1 MRLATEIRWQ
11 DRTFRIPLER
21 IRLTEELGYDAV
33 FTSEGW
39 GSDGLTPLGY
49 LAAVTRRLKLGT
61 SITQVTARS
70 PAATIMAM
78 QTLNALTGGG
88 RVMLGLGSTRRYVAE
103 GLHGRPWGNPVARMR
118 DFVQIVRNG
127 FAGRSLAHSGQELSV
142 PYPAAQEAV
151 EPVRLL
157 LDPTPDIPVYVAA
170 GGTQMITLAAEIA
183 DGWLPR
189 HFAPGM
195 LPHAAPLLEE
205 GFRRAGSGK
214 SLRGFEIWA
223 HVDAMV
229 DADVREAMQPFKEY
243 VAAWAG
249 SQRQQMIWCG
259 QGDVC
264 DKIEEL
270 TAAGRWDEAVAAVPE
285 DYIDHAWLVGPLS
298 RIKRR
303 LKPWLES
310 GATGLIV
317 RYGPGAGGEPP
328 AENLDFFRA
337 VADAARA

>member
-1 MRLATEIRWQ
+1 VKLATEIRWQ
-11 DRTFRIPLER
+11 DRTFRIPVER

-33 FTSEGW
+33 VSSEGW
-39 GSDGLTPLGY
+39 GSDGMTPLGY
-49 LAAVTRRLKLGT
+49 LAAVTTRLTLGT

-78 QTLNALTGGG
+78 QTLNAITGGG
-88 RVMLGLGSTRRYVAE
+88 RV
-103 GLHGRPWGNPVARMR
+103 
-118 DFVQIVRNG
+118 
-127 FAGRSLAHSGQELSV
+127 
-142 PYPAAQEAV
+142 
-151 EPVRLL
+151 
-157 LDPTPDIPVYVAA
+157 
-170 GGTQMITLAAEIA
+170 
-183 DGWLPR
+183 WLPR

-195 LPHAAPLLEE
+195 LAHALPLLEE

-223 HVDAMV
+223 HVDAIV
-229 DADVREAMQPFKEY
+229 DDDVRQAMQPFKEY

-270 TAAGRWDEAVAAVPE
+270 KAAGRWDEAVAAVPD

-303 LKPWLES
+303 LRPWLES

-317 RYGPGAGGEPP
+317 RYGPQVGADQP
-328 AENLDFFRA
+328 AENLDFFRVIA
-337 VADAARA
+337 EAAR

>member
-1 MRLATEIRWQ
+1 VQLATEIRWQ
-11 DRTFRIPLER
+11 DRSFRIPVER

-49 LAAVTRRLKLGT
+49 LAAVTRRLRLGT
-61 SITQVTARS
+61 SIAQVTARS
-70 PAATIMAM
+70 PAATVMAM
-78 QTLNALTGGG
+78 QTLNAMTGGG
-88 RVMLGLGSTRRYVAE
+88 RVLLGLGSTRRYVAE

-118 DFVQIVRNG
+118 DFVQIVRHG
-127 FAGRSLAHSGQELSV
+127 FEGRSLAHRGTELSI
-142 PYPAAQEAV
+142 PYPAEANPV
-151 EPVRLL
+151 EPVKLL

-170 GGTQMITLAAEIA
+170 GGQQMITLAGEIA

-189 HFAPGM
+189 HFAPG
-195 LPHAAPLLEE
+195 LLRHAAPFLEE

-214 SLRGFEIWA
+214 SLQTFEIWA

-229 DADVREAMQPFKEY
+229 DADVRQAMKPFKEY
-243 VAAWAG
+243 VATWAG

-264 DKIEEL
+264 EKIEEL
-270 TAAGRWDEAVAAVPE
+270 TGVGRWDEAVAAVPD

-310 GATGLIV
+310 GATGPIV
-317 RYGPGAGGEPP
+317 RYGPQVGGDSPV
-328 AENLDFFRA
+328 ENPDFFRV
-337 VADAARA
+337 VAEAARE

>member
-1 MRLATEIRWQ
+1 MQLATEIRWQ
-11 DRTFRIPLER
+11 DPSFTIPLER
-21 IRLTEELGYDAV
+21 IRLTEDLGYDAV

-70 PAATIMAM
+70 PAATVMAM

-127 FAGRSLAHSGQELSV
+127 FEGRSLAYRGAELSV
-142 PYPAAQEAV
+142 PYPADADAV

-170 GGTQMITLAAEIA
+170 SGPQMIMLAAEIA

-189 HFAPGM
+189 HFGPGM
-195 LPHAAPLLEE
+195 LPHAMPLLEE
-205 GFRRAGSGK
+205 GFRRAGNGK
-214 SLRGFEIWA
+214 GLGSFEIWA

-229 DADVREAMQPFKEY
+229 DSDVRRAMQPFKEY
-243 VAAWAG
+243 VADWAG
-249 SQRQQMIWCG
+249 TQRPQMIWAG

-270 TAAGRWDEAVAAVPE
+270 RGAGRRDEAVAAVPE
-285 DYIDHAWLVGPLS
+285 DYIDHSWLVGPLS
-298 RIKRR
+298 RIGQR

-317 RYGPGAGGEPP
+317 RYGPGGGGQPP
-328 AENLDFFRA
+328 VENLDFFRV
-337 VADAARA
+337 VAEAARA

>member
-1 MRLATEIRWQ
+1 VQLATEIRWQ
-11 DRTFRIPLER
+11 DRSFRIPLER
-21 IRLTEELGYDAV
+21 IKLTEELGYDAAV
-33 FTSEGW
+33 TSEGW
-39 GSDGLTPLGY
+39 GSDGMTPLGY
-49 LAAVTRRLKLGT
+49 LAAVTTKLTLGT

-70 PAATIMAM
+70 PAATVMAM
-78 QTLNALTGGG
+78 QTLNAMTGGG
-88 RVMLGLGSTRRYVAE
+88 RVMLGLGSTRQWVAE

-127 FAGRSLAHSGQELSV
+127 FEGRSLAHRGTELSV
-142 PYPAAQEAV
+142 PYPAGANPV

-170 GGTQMITLAAEIA
+170 GGKQMITLAGEIA

-195 LPHAAPLLEE
+195 LAHAMPSLEE

-214 SLRGFEIWA
+214 SIENFGIWA

-229 DADVREAMQPFKEY
+229 DDDVRRAMQPFKEY
-243 VAAWAG
+243 VATWAG

-270 TAAGRWDEAVAAVPE
+270 TAAGRRDEAVAAVPD

-298 RIKRR
+298 RIKQR

-317 RYGPGAGGEPP
+317 RYGPQVGGHGP
-328 AENLDFFRA
+328 AENLDFFRV
-337 VADAARA
+337 VAETARQ

>member
-1 MRLATEIRWQ
+1 MQLATEIRWQ
-11 DRTFRIPLER
+11 DRSFVIPLER
-21 IRLTEELGYDAV
+21 IMLTEELGYDAV

-49 LAAVTRRLKLGT
+49 LAGVTRTLKLGT

-70 PAATIMAM
+70 PAATVMAM

-127 FAGRSLAHSGQELSV
+127 FEGRSLAHRGTELSV
-142 PYPAAQEAV
+142 PFPADADPV

-170 GGTQMITLAAEIA
+170 SGPQMITLAAEIA

-195 LPHAAPLLEE
+195 LEHAMPLLDD
-205 GFRRAGSGK
+205 GFRRAGGGK
-214 SLRGFEIWA
+214 SLRSFEIWA

-229 DADVREAMQPFKEY
+229 DSDVRRAMQPFKEY
-243 VAAWAG
+243 VATWAG

-259 QGDVC
+259 QGEVC

-270 TAAGRWDEAVAAVPE
+270 MTAGRHDEAVAAVPE

-298 RIKRR
+298 RIRRR
-303 LKPWLES
+303 LGPWLES

-317 RYGPGAGGEPP
+317 RYGPGGGGEPP
-328 AENLDFFRA
+328 VENLDFFRV
-337 VADAARA
+337 VAEAARA